1 MTWFRLDMIA
11 LEIVP
16 VTVADVGKKFVNLGG
31 AGVHPKA
38 ADDFSYY
45 PTHADAVQVATKL
58 ARKRLAAARAALR
71 DSLDTYHRVK
81 DLKT

>member
-1 MTWFRLDMIA
+1 MTWFRLDMAA

-16 VTVADVGKKFVNLGG
+16 VVVADVGRKFVNLGG

-45 PTHADAVQVATKL
+45 PTHADAVQVATKI
-58 ARKRLAAARAALR
+58 ARKRLATARADLR
-71 DSLDTYHRVK
+71 AALDTYHRIK
-81 DLKT
+81 DLTP